1 MKTLKSLL
9 LIVPV
14 LTLMVSCGD
23 DFTVLAPQSERNV
36 ENFYKTDT
44 DFITAING
52 TYAGLAGDD
61 AYGRAYALA
70 LEMRADNFANGGGAT
85 GLAESLLRI
94 NHFTELTTAPE
105 VEDTWAGGYEI
116 IARANTILN
125 RLDGATLDN
134 PALGDRIQG
143 EALFIRSLVYYNL
156 AVIYGNI
163 ALQLDEVTSPE
174 VEINQVSADV
184 IYDQIAGD
192 LAQAESLLP
201 ASYGTDGIG
210 RATSGAAATLLGL
223 VHLTNGNN
231 SEAAEALRRVVNS
244 GMYDLVEPYSELWGV
259 SNENN
264 VESIFEIQ
272 YRAGGTGTGS
282 SFTEYF
288 SPDFSISGGVGGG
301 NAPQTLTD
309 DALEAFTEE
318 DERFFG
324 GSFGYTTP
332 DDPEA
337 EPNEY
342 LSKYDGAQFDAFDA
356 DNNFIVFRYADVLL
370 MLAEAL
376 GESPEAYALM
386 NQVRE
391 RAGLSTPVESLP
403 GSFDEKLL
411 LERRREFVG
420 EFKRWPDLKRFGV
433 AQSIMAEQLNEEESP
448 PNPYTESD
456 IRLLYPIPQ
465 REIDS
470 APGELEQ
477 NPL

>member
-1 MKTLKSLL
+1 MKTFKSLL
-9 LIVPV
+9 LIVSV
-14 LTLMVSCGD
+14 LTLLVSCGD

-36 ENFYKTDT
+36 ENFYQTDT
-44 DFITAING
+44 DFITGING
-52 TYAGLAGDD
+52 AYAGLAGNN

-70 LEMRADNFANGGGAT
+70 FEMRSDNFANGGGAT

-116 IARANTILN
+116 IARANTILS
-125 RLDGATLDN
+125 RLEGASLDN
-134 PALGDRIQG
+134 PALGQRIRG

-156 AVIYGNI
+156 VVIFGNI
-163 ALQLDEVTSPE
+163 AIQLDEVTTPN
-174 VEINQVSADV
+174 VDINQVSADV

-192 LAQAESLLP
+192 LAEAEGLLP
-201 ASYGTDGIG
+201 DSYGGADIG

-223 VHLTNGNN
+223 VQLTNGNN
-231 SEAAEALRRVVNS
+231 GEAEAALRRVVNS
-244 GMYDLVEPYSELWGV
+244 GQYVLLPNYADLWGAE
-259 SNENN
+259 NENN
-264 VESIFEIQ
+264 DESIFEIQ
-272 YRAGGTGTGS
+272 YKAGGQGTGS

-288 SPDFSISGGVGGG
+288 SPDFSVSGGVGGG
-301 NAPQTLTD
+301 NAPQTLSD
-309 DALEAFTEE
+309 DALAAFEEE
-318 DERFFG
+318 DERYFG

-332 DDPEA
+332 DDPED
-337 EPNEY
+337 EGNEY
-342 LSKYDGAQFDAFDA
+342 LSKYDGVQFDAFDA
-356 DNNFIVFRYADVLL
+356 DNNFVVFRYADVLL

-376 GESPEAYALM
+376 GDTPEANALI
-386 NQVRE
+386 NQVRA
-391 RAGLSTPVESLP
+391 RAGLTTPVESLP
-403 GSFDEKLL
+403 GSFEEKLL

-420 EFKRWPDLKRFGV
+420 ENKRWPDLKRFGV
-433 AQSIMAEQLNEEESP
+433 AQPVLAEQLNEDENLS
-448 PNPYTESD
+448 YTADD

>member
-1 MKTLKSLL
+1 MKTLKSFL

-14 LTLMVSCGD
+14 LTLLVSCGD
-23 DFTVLAPQSERNV
+23 DFTILAPQSERNV
-36 ENFYKTDT
+36 ESFYQTDT
-44 DFITAING
+44 DFTTGING
-52 TYAGLAGDD
+52 AYAGLAGDD
-61 AYGRAYALA
+61 AYGRSYPLA
-70 LEMRADNFANGGGAT
+70 LEMRSDNFANGGGAT

-94 NHFTELTTAPE
+94 NRFTELTTAPE

-116 IARANTILN
+116 IARTNTILN

-134 PALGDRIQG
+134 PTMGERIRG

-156 AVIYGNI
+156 AVIFGNV
-163 ALQLDEVTSPE
+163 ALQLDEVTSPN
-174 VEINQVSADV
+174 VEINQVTADV
-184 IYDQIAGD
+184 IYNQIAGD
-192 LAQAESLLP
+192 LAEAESLLP
-201 ASYGTDGIG
+201 PSYDGANVG

-231 SEAAEALRRVVNS
+231 SEAEAALLSVVNS
-244 GMYDLVEPYSELWGV
+244 GQYSLVPDYANLWGV

-264 VESIFEIQ
+264 AESIFEIQ
-272 YRAGGTGTGS
+272 YKAGGQGTGS

-309 DALEAFTEE
+309 DALAAFEE
-318 DERFFG
+318 GDERFFD
-324 GSFGYTTP
+324 GSFGLTTP

-337 EPNEY
+337 EPDEY
-342 LSKYDGAQFDAFDA
+342 LSKYDGTQFAAFDA
-356 DNNFIVFRYADVLL
+356 DNNFVVFRYADVLL
-370 MLAEAL
+370 MLAEAI
-376 GESPEAYALM
+376 GDSPEAYSLI

-391 RAGLSTPVESLP
+391 RAGLTTPFESVT
-403 GSFDEKLL
+403 GSFEEKLL
-411 LERRREFVG
+411 VERRREFVG
-420 EFKRWPDLKRFGV
+420 ENKRWPDLKRFGV
-433 AQSIMAEQLNEEESP
+433 AREVMAEELNADEDLSYSP
-448 PNPYTESD
+448 AD

>member
-1 MKTLKSLL
+1 MKTFKVLL

-23 DFTVLAPQSERNV
+23 DFTVLAPQSERNA
-36 ENFYKTDT
+36 ENFYQSDT
-44 DFITAING
+44 DFTTAING
-52 TYAGLAGDD
+52 AYAGLAGNK
-61 AYGRAYALA
+61 AYGRAYPLA
-70 LEMRADNFANGGGAT
+70 LEMRSDNFANGGGAT

-105 VEDTWAGGYEI
+105 VEDAWAGAYEI
-116 IARANTILN
+116 IARTNTILN
-125 RLDGATLDN
+125 RLEDATLDN

-156 AVIYGNI
+156 AVIFGNV
-163 ALQLDEVTSPE
+163 ALQLDEVTSPA

-184 IYDQIAGD
+184 IYNQIAGD
-192 LAQAESLLP
+192 LAEAEGLLP
-201 ASYGTDGIG
+201 ASYSGENVG

-231 SEAAEALRRVVNS
+231 SEAETALRRVVNS
-244 GMYDLVEPYSELWGV
+244 GEYSLVQNYSELWGV

-272 YRAGGTGTGS
+272 YKAGGQGTGS

-309 DALEAFTEE
+309 DALAAFTE
-318 DERFFG
+318 DDARFFG

-337 EPNEY
+337 EPDEY
-342 LSKYDGAQFDAFDA
+342 LSKYDGVQFAAFDA

-370 MLAEAL
+370 MLAEAI
-376 GESPEAYALM
+376 GDSPEAYDLI

-391 RAGLSTPVESLP
+391 RAGLTTPAESLP
-403 GSFDEKLL
+403 GSFEEKLL

-420 EFKRWPDLKRFGV
+420 ENKRWPDLKRFGV
-433 AQSIMAEQLNEEESP
+433 ARAVMAQQLSEEE
-448 PNPYTESD
+448 NLMYTESD